1 MDLNEISG
9 ILIAFDQEKAFDRVE
24 HEFILQVLRAMNFPS
39 NFIRWIEIIYTDI
52 TSKVIINGA
61 LSDKIVILRSIRQ
74 GCPISISIKA
84 LIIETLACKIRTNNN
99 IQGIQIPNHNSNVKL
114 FNTPMILY
122 IKVEKYLKVAAEITK
137 FQVKTLEMMRILL
150 AHLMCLLLAINPSL
164 QLIMGKN
171 ILEHARK
178 SSFTKPN
185 GDRPDAQNIALVMTD
200 GGSDNKDFTCAAAQK
215 MRDDGILVFAI
226 PIGSNINEDEIKC
239 IETDSSFRFAALNFE
254 ALKLPSFR
262 QGIARKILSAS
273 KPQTG

>member
-1 MDLNEISG
+1 ML
-9 ILIAFDQEKAFDRVE
+9 
-24 HEFILQVLRAMNFPS
+24 H
-39 NFIRWIEIIYTDI
+39 IYI
-52 TSKVIINGA
+52 
-61 LSDKIVILRSIRQ
+61 
-74 GCPISISIKA
+74 
-84 LIIETLACKIRTNNN
+84 
-99 IQGIQIPNHNSNVKL
+99 
-114 FNTPMILY
+114 
-122 IKVEKYLKVAAEITK
+122 YLKVAAEITK

-164 QLIMGKN
+164 QLINTKADVLFILDTSGSIGQSNFTIMKNTAANIAGQFMIGKDNTQVGVDVFSHTVKTEIKLRQWNWLPLLRYYIKN
-171 ILEHARK
+171 IPYGSGGTKTYAALEHARK

-254 ALKLPSFR
+254 ALKLSSFR

-273 KPQTG
+273 KPRTG